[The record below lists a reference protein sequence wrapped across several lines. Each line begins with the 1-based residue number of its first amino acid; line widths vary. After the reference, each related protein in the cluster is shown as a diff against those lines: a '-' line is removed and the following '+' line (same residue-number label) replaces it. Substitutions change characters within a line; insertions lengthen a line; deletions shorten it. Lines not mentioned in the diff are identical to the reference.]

1 MQEESGSK
9 REPHAEDVHLDSA
22 GGAVLPLEVHQLVVR
37 LEDGHEA
44 LPGGEVATRRWR
56 TVMMMDTVNQ
66 NIHAWLGDEATH
78 LLSGLTILLVWLK
91 VIFPALNSTRA

>member
-1 MQEESGSK
+1 MQEESGSN

-44 LPGGEVATRRWR
+44 LPGGRGGYSEMEDR
-56 TVMMMDTVNQ
+56 DDD
-66 NIHAWLGDEATH
+66 GY
-78 LLSGLTILLVWLK
+78 S
-91 VIFPALNSTRA
+91 